1 MMNKTLAD
9 FNLLD
14 YNTFGIKVK
23 AARYLAFGSEKD
35 LDDYFQSSQDQSFLV
50 LGGGS
55 NLLFTA
61 DFPGTILH
69 NQILGKS
76 VEFIDEDSLI
86 VQAGAGEN
94 WHEFVQWCI
103 DQDYGGL
110 ENLSLI
116 PGKVGAAPIQN
127 IGAYG
132 VEIKDVFHSLLAYD
146 IQAKK
151 IVELGPQACAFAYR
165 YSRFKADWKGR
176 FIITQVR
183 FKLTRRNH
191 NLNTSYGAIADA
203 LVPGKPITIR
213 AIADAVIQI
222 RQSKLPDPRMLGN
235 AGSFFKN
242 PIIDLATYQAIKQQ
256 YPHLP
261 SYPVDEN
268 ITKVPAGWLID
279 QCGWKGKRV
288 GQTGC
293 YEKQALVIVN
303 YGAATGQ
310 EIWTFAQALIASVQQ
325 KFGIQL
331 EPEVNVIGI
340 EA

>member
-1 MMNKTLAD
+1 MEKAIAD

-14 YNTFGIKVK
+14 YNTFGIGVQ
-23 AARYLAFGSEKD
+23 AAHYLPFSSEKD
-35 LDDYFQSSQDQSFLV
+35 LDDYFQNHPNQPFLV

-69 NQILGKS
+69 NLILGKQAE
-76 VEFIDEDSLI
+76 VLDEQTVI

-94 WHEFVQWCI
+94 WHDFVQWCI

-132 VEIKDVFHSLLAYD
+132 VELKDVFYNLIAFD
-146 IQAKK
+146 VQTQKT
-151 IVELGPQACAFAYR
+151 VELGAEACAFAYR

-183 FKLTRRNH
+183 FKLTQKNH
-191 NLNTSYGAIADA
+191 QFNTSYGAIEKA
-203 LVPGKPITIR
+203 LDPKKPVTIR
-213 AIADAVIQI
+213 AIADAVIKI
-222 RQSKLPDPRMLGN
+222 RQGKLPDPAVLGN

-242 PIIDLATYQAIKQQ
+242 PIVDLTIFKVIKATYPAM
-256 YPHLP
+256 PN
-261 SYPVDEN
+261 YPVDEN
-268 ITKVPAGWLID
+268 RIKVPAGWLID

-293 YEKQALVIVN
+293 YEKQALVLVN
-303 YGAATGQ
+303 YGSATGG
-310 EIWTFAQALIASVQQ
+310 EIWAFAQELITSVQQ
-325 KFGIQL
+325 KFGITL
-331 EPEVNVIGI
+331 EPEVNVIGKGN
-340 EA
+340 